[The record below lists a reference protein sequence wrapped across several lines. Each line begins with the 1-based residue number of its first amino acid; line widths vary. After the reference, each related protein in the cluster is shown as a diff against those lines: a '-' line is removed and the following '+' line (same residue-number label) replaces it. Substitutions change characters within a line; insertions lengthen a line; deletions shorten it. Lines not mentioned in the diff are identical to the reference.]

1 VPVSGFP
8 TSTITSGTWNVR
20 KKKIPHLVYIIN
32 AIVEK
37 NLIYV
42 LDNL

>member
-1 VPVSGFP
+1 M
-8 TSTITSGTWNVR
+8 STITSGTWNVR
-20 KKKIPHLVYIIN
+20 EKNPHLVYIIN